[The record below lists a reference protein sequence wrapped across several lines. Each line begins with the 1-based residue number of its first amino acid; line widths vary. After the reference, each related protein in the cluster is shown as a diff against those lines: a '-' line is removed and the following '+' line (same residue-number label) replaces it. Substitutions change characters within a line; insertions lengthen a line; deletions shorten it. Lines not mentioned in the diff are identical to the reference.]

1 MTLSRSFQ
9 AGRRLGTLD
18 AIRRIRARRKRAIA
32 KIFAKRRPP
41 SAANDIDLA
50 MMEHAIG
57 LANSAAT
64 NGEIPVA
71 AVIYRGEE
79 IIAVGANNRE
89 SSCDPTGHAEM
100 IAIREAG
107 QAIGGWR
114 LTGCSM
120 AVTLEPCPMCA
131 GALVNAR
138 LDRLVYGAR
147 DAKAGACTSLY
158 HIPTDARLNHRVEM
172 IGGVLE
178 PRCRELLRS
187 FFRRRRAAKRKTA

>member
-1 MTLSRSFQ
+1 MTPSRSIHSKRG
-9 AGRRLGTLD
+9 AGTGD
-18 AIRRIRARRKRAIA
+18 AIRRIRARRKRVMTSGLA
-32 KIFAKRRPP
+32 KKKPPLTARP
-41 SAANDIDLA
+41 IDVT

-57 LANSAAT
+57 LAKAAAV

-71 AVIYRGEE
+71 AVVYRENE

-107 QAIGGWR
+107 RTLGKWR

-120 AVTLEPCPMCA
+120 AVTLEPCTMCA

-138 LDRLVYGAR
+138 LDRLVYGAQ
-147 DAKAGACTSLY
+147 DPKAGACSSLY
-158 HIPTDARLNHRVEM
+158 RIPSDPRLNHRVEM

-178 PRCRELLRS
+178 SRCVELLRS
-187 FFRRRRAAKRKTA
+187 FFRRRRAENRRSA